1 MKIRK
6 LPFGYCIQNG
16 MICVDEYSADTV
28 REIFDCYI
36 QMASYEKVADMLVC
50 QGRPYTSEKCWNKN
64 IVARILKER
73 RYIGDDEYPVIIPQ
87 DIFHRAEA
95 ANTWSCASPE
105 RMQFIKGLRSLVRC
119 PSCGGRMMRNF
130 RANWRCPDCMD
141 TSVKVMDENL
151 MMSVTEL
158 IVELKERAFD
168 IEIPS
173 AFSDSDAVHVLETEL
188 EQELDRNKLDEATAK
203 QKAIALAA
211 AQFNTLSSTDYETM
225 QLKYMLSNKEQDG
238 ESDTGLL
245 FDITSAILIHP
256 SGAISLKLKNGQI
269 IERS

>member
-6 LPFGYCIQNG
+6 LPFGYCIRDG
-16 MICVDEYSADTV
+16 KVCVDERSADTV
-28 REIFDCYI
+28 RMIFEWYI
-36 QMASYEKVADMLVC
+36 QMASYEKVADMLMH
-50 QGRPYTSEKCWNKN
+50 QGMPYIPEKQWNKN

-73 RYIGDDEYPVIIPQ
+73 CYMGDDEYPAIIPQ
-87 DIFHRAEA
+87 DTFHHAEA

-105 RMQFIKGLRSLVRC
+105 QMRLTKELRSLVRC
-119 PSCGGRMMRNF
+119 PSCGGPMTRNF
-130 RANWRCPDCMD
+130 RANWRCQDCMD
-141 TSVKVMDENL
+141 TSVKVTDENL

-158 IVELKERAFD
+158 IAQLKERACD

-173 AFSDSDAVHVLETEL
+173 VLPDSNAVHVLETEL
-188 EQELDRNKLDEATAK
+188 EQELNRSELDEATAK

-211 AQFNTLSSTDYETM
+211 AQFNALSSADYETM
-225 QLKYMLSNKEQDG
+225 RLKYMLSNKEQDG

-256 SGAISLKLKNGQI
+256 SGAISLKLNSGQI
-269 IERS
+269 ITRK